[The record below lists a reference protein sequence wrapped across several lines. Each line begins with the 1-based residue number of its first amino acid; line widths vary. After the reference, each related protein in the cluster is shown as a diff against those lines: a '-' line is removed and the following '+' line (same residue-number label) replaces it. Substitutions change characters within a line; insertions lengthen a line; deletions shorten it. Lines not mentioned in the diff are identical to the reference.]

1 MHVSTEPQFFI
12 PAGWEKD
19 QDYWIDAPNDSTDT
33 MPHDSLPTDKK
44 LLRDHARSLRSS
56 LSPAEIYE
64 KSGRICRNVLDV
76 LDGTNPLMVYASK
89 PPEVN
94 TQALIERLIAQGKT
108 VVVPI
113 IEKDTKTLRLSYLDD
128 PSVLQESTFRVPEPV
143 GHELPALASDVKAVI
158 IPMLAFD
165 KKGNRLG
172 YGAGYYDRF
181 LSSHPHLT
189 RIGLAFACQEVE
201 EIPADATDA
210 GMDII
215 VTDTSIIH
223 CRCR

>member
-1 MHVSTEPQFFI
+1 
-12 PAGWEKD
+12 
-19 QDYWIDAPNDSTDT
+19 
-33 MPHDSLPTDKK
+33 MPDNPSPTDKK
-44 LLRDHARSLRSS
+44 LLRYHARTLRAA
-56 LSPAEIYE
+56 LSMAEIEE
-64 KSGRICRNVLDV
+64 KSGLIFRHVLEV
-76 LDGTNPLMVYASK
+76 LDGTDPLMVYVSK
-89 PPEVN
+89 PLEVN
-94 TQALIERLIAQGKT
+94 TKDLIGHLIAQGKT

-113 IEKDTKTLRLSYLDD
+113 IERDTKTLRQSYLED
-128 PSVLQESTFRVPEPV
+128 PDVLQESTFHVPEPL

-189 RIGLAFACQEVE
+189 RIGIAFACQEVE

-210 GMDII
+210 SMDII
-215 VTDTSIIH
+215 VTDTRIIRCN
-223 CRCR
+223 CR

>member
-1 MHVSTEPQFFI
+1 MTNSP
-12 PAGWEKD
+12 PCK
-19 QDYWIDAPNDSTDT
+19 
-33 MPHDSLPTDKK
+33 DKK
-44 LLRDHARSLRSS
+44 LLRDHARTIRAS
-56 LSPAEIYE
+56 LSPEEIEE
-64 KSGRICRNVLDV
+64 KSGLIFRRLLEV
-76 LDGTNPLMVYASK
+76 LDGTDPLMVYASK
-89 PPEVN
+89 PLEVN
-94 TQALIERLIAQGKT
+94 TKDLIGHLIAQGKT

-113 IEKDTKTLRLSYLDD
+113 IEKDTKTLRLSYLKD
-128 PSVLQESTFRVPEPV
+128 PDVLQESTFNVPEPV
-143 GHELPALASDVKAVI
+143 GHELPALASDVKAAI

-189 RIGLAFACQEVE
+189 RIGIAFSCQEVE

-210 GMDII
+210 SMDII
-215 VTDTSIIH
+215 VTDTSIIR

>member
-1 MHVSTEPQFFI
+1 MP
-12 PAGWEKD
+12 
-19 QDYWIDAPNDSTDT
+19 DAHP
-33 MPHDSLPTDKK
+33 PTDKK
-44 LLRDHARSLRSS
+44 VLRDHARTLRAS
-56 LSPAEIYE
+56 LSAAEIEE
-64 KSGRICRNVLDV
+64 KSGLICLNVLEV
-76 LDGTNPLMVYASK
+76 LDGTNPLIVYVSK
-89 PPEVN
+89 PLEVN
-94 TQALIERLIAQGKT
+94 TKDLIGHLLAQGKT

-113 IEKDTKTLRLSYLDD
+113 IEKDTKTLRLSYLED
-128 PSVLQESTFRVPEPV
+128 PDLLHESTFNVPEPV

-189 RIGLAFACQEVE
+189 RIGIAFACQEVE
-201 EIPADATDA
+201 EIPVDATDA
-210 GMDII
+210 SMDII
-215 VTDTSIIH
+215 VTDTGIIR

>member
-1 MHVSTEPQFFI
+1 
-12 PAGWEKD
+12 
-19 QDYWIDAPNDSTDT
+19 
-33 MPHDSLPTDKK
+33 MPDDLPHINKK
-44 LLRDHARSLRSS
+44 ILRDHARALRSS
-56 LSPAEIYE
+56 LSPAEILE
-64 KSGRICRNVLDV
+64 KSGRICRNVLGV
-76 LDGTNPLMVYASK
+76 LDGTNPLLVYASK

-94 TQALIERLIAQGKT
+94 TQALIQLLIRQGKT

-128 PSVLQESTFRVPEPV
+128 PAVLQESTFRVPEPV
-143 GHELPALASDVKAVI
+143 GHELPALASDLKAVI
-158 IPMLAFD
+158 VPMLAFD

-189 RIGLAFACQEVE
+189 RIGLAFAFQEVE

-223 CRCR
+223 CSCR

>member
-1 MHVSTEPQFFI
+1 MP
-12 PAGWEKD
+12 
-19 QDYWIDAPNDSTDT
+19 DAP
-33 MPHDSLPTDKK
+33 SLTDKK
-44 LLRDHARSLRSS
+44 LMRDHARTLRAC
-56 LSPAEIYE
+56 LSTAEIEE
-64 KSGRICRNVLDV
+64 KSGLICRHVLEV
-76 LDGTNPLMVYASK
+76 LDGTNALMVYVSK
-89 PPEVN
+89 PLEVN
-94 TQALIERLIAQGKT
+94 TKDLIGHLIAQGKT

-113 IEKDTKTLRLSYLDD
+113 IEKDTKTLRLSYLED
-128 PSVLQESTFRVPEPV
+128 PDVLQESTFHVPEPV
-143 GHELPALASDVKAVI
+143 GNELPALAFDVKAVI

-189 RIGLAFACQEVE
+189 RIGIAFACQEVE

-210 GMDII
+210 SMDII
-215 VTDTSIIH
+215 VTDTSIIR

>member
-1 MHVSTEPQFFI
+1 
-12 PAGWEKD
+12 
-19 QDYWIDAPNDSTDT
+19 
-33 MPHDSLPTDKK
+33 MPDISYPMDKK
-44 LLRDHARSLRSS
+44 ILRDHARAIRAS
-56 LSPAEIYE
+56 LSPAEILE
-64 KSGRICRNVLDV
+64 KSGRICRNLLDV
-76 LDGTNPLMVYASK
+76 LDGANPLMVYVSK
-89 PPEVN
+89 PPEVH
-94 TQALIERLIAQGKT
+94 THDLIGLLIAMGKT

-128 PSVLQESTFRVPEPV
+128 PAVLKESTFCVPEPL
-143 GHELPALASDVKAVI
+143 GHELPARASDVKAVI

-172 YGAGYYDRF
+172 YGSGYYDRF

-189 RIGLAFACQEVE
+189 RIGLAFACQELE

-223 CRCR
+223 CRSR

>member
-1 MHVSTEPQFFI
+1 MP
-12 PAGWEKD
+12 
-19 QDYWIDAPNDSTDT
+19 DYF
-33 MPHDSLPTDKK
+33 LPTDKK
-44 LLRDHARSLRSS
+44 LLRDHARALRST
-56 LSPAEIYE
+56 LSPAEISE
-64 KSGRICRNVLDV
+64 KSGHICRNVLEL
-76 LDGTNPLMVYASK
+76 LDGTNPLLVYVSK
-89 PPEVN
+89 PSEVN
-94 TQALIERLIAQGKT
+94 TQELIERLIAQGKT

-113 IEKDTKTLRLSYLDD
+113 IEKETKTLRLSYLDD
-128 PSVLQESTFRVPEPV
+128 PAVLQESTFRVHEPV

>member
-1 MHVSTEPQFFI
+1 MPDDTPPQ
-12 PAGWEKD
+12 A
-19 QDYWIDAPNDSTDT
+19 
-33 MPHDSLPTDKK
+33 KK
-44 LLRDHARSLRSS
+44 ILRDHARALRSA
-56 LSPAEIYE
+56 LSPAEILE
-64 KSGRICRNVLDV
+64 KSGCICRNLLDV
-76 LDGTNPLMVYASK
+76 LDGTNSLLVYASK

-94 TQALIERLIAQGKT
+94 TQALIGRLIAQGKT
-108 VVVPI
+108 VIVPI
-113 IEKDTKTLRLSYLDD
+113 IEKDTKTLRLSYLDN
-128 PSVLQESTFRVPEPV
+128 PAVLQESTFRVPEPV
-143 GHELPALASDVKAVI
+143 GHELPAHASDVKAAV

-165 KKGNRLG
+165 KLGNRLG

-189 RIGLAFACQEVE
+189 RIGLAFACQELE

>member
-1 MHVSTEPQFFI
+1 MP
-12 PAGWEKD
+12 D
-19 QDYWIDAPNDSTDT
+19 DS
-33 MPHDSLPTDKK
+33 PLTDKK
-44 LLRDHARSLRSS
+44 ILRDYARALRSS
-56 LSPAEIYE
+56 LSPAEINE

-76 LDGTNPLMVYASK
+76 LDGTNPLLVYVSK
-89 PPEVN
+89 PSEVN
-94 TQALIERLIAQGKT
+94 TQALIERLISQGKT

-128 PSVLQESTFRVPEPV
+128 PAVLQESTFHVPEPV

-181 LSSHPHLT
+181 LSSHLHLR

>member
-1 MHVSTEPQFFI
+1 MP
-12 PAGWEKD
+12 D
-19 QDYWIDAPNDSTDT
+19 DT
-33 MPHDSLPTDKK
+33 PPPTKK
-44 LLRDHARSLRSS
+44 LLRDHARALRSA
-56 LSPAEIYE
+56 LSPAEISE
-64 KSGRICRNVLDV
+64 KSERICRNVLDV
-76 LDGTNPLMVYASK
+76 LDGTNPLLVYASK

-94 TQALIERLIAQGKT
+94 TQALIGRLILQGKT
-108 VVVPI
+108 VIVPI
-113 IEKDTKTLRLSYLDD
+113 IEKDTKTLRLSYLND
-128 PSVLQESTFRVPEPV
+128 PAVLQESTFRVPEPV

-158 IPMLAFD
+158 IPMVAFD
-165 KKGNRLG
+165 KLGNRLG
-172 YGAGYYDRF
+172 YGSGYYDRF

-223 CRCR
+223 CRSR